1 MFVVCL
7 LKIVE
12 EVVKMLCLDQTIA
25 FWPKSP
31 IFKKE
36 NACAIALVFLSKLAC
51 FGKLPITG
59 NCVRIVHFDS

>member
-36 NACAIALVFLSKLAC
+36 NACAIALVFSFKISL
-51 FGKLPITG
+51 FW
-59 NCVRIVHFDS
+59 